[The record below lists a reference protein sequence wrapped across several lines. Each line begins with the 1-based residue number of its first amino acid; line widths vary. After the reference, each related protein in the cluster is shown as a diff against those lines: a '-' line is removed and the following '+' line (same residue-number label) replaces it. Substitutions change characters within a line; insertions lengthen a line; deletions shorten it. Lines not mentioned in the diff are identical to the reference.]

1 MGVRFIVLA
10 VVLSAFDAH
19 TTFGS
24 PLSESVSR
32 EAARLVAAPAGQ
44 AHASKRMVWT
54 GVAVAATGAGLA
66 EIAVRRP
73 ILGAEAEP
81 AS

>member
-1 MGVRFIVLA
+1 
-10 VVLSAFDAH
+10 
-19 TTFGS
+19 
-24 PLSESVSR
+24 
-32 EAARLVAAPAGQ
+32 
-44 AHASKRMVWT
+44 MVWT